1 MDEKT
6 EKALATLEEWL
17 IWSEPIRD
25 PEHRWSAA
33 LALLREELERLE
45 QDFEYKNEQLGAALL
60 RAEKAE
66 AELKQKQKDYDWM
79 IAQHDVWRLCSFE
92 ESKRKKKSEAEA
104 ERLRDT
110 CQDAL
115 TQFSDFFDAAR
126 VTAGNDDLDGRPLND
141 IEKKLR
147 AALACRT
154 DDDAPKARQLR
165 TSAEVKGLREEWF
178 NKGRES
184 VLRKNQSGCCCLF
197 DENDNIV
204 SLCDAHRAWAE
215 AELARWKPLIEAA
228 EELLEVA
235 ALRGDADLPHPA
247 DDPKLWTARM
257 QTAWDELRAAALAYR
272 EAKEKP

>member
-1 MDEKT
+1 MNEKT

-33 LALLREELERLE
+33 LALLREELERLAKE
-45 QDFEYKNEQLGAALL
+45 NTQMRNSTAKEIVCSRCGRETLFYAVMPYGSPEDGDPVCVECLNSTLNATDWQA

-165 TSAEVKGLREEWF
+165 TSAEEP
-178 NKGRES
+178 
-184 VLRKNQSGCCCLF
+184 Q
-197 DENDNIV
+197 
-204 SLCDAHRAWAE
+204 
-215 AELARWKPLIEAA
+215 AA
-228 EELLEVA
+228 EK
-235 ALRGDADLPHPA
+235 RGEG
-247 DDPKLWTARM
+247 K
-257 QTAWDELRAAALAYR
+257 
-272 EAKEKP
+272 